1 MPTGHVIAFPASMDL
16 SAVTQAT
23 QNIWEQTKQGVG
35 ALAESFGL
43 PGTMQQVRE
52 ANKNLPIQLAHPL
65 DTMKQVA
72 RQTAASLLQPS
83 DPTLIDKAKKAWD
96 SGNRVDAARH
106 FANFL
111 IPFVGAGS
119 DKAGDE
125 LQRGDYGKA
134 VGHTAAAVLPF
145 LFGNS
150 ETAPVTS
157 EADIANA
164 AARQFRPSP
173 KSATTAR
180 PSVITEAATEP
191 ITAEPKAEP
200 QDVLAS
206 DVDRA
211 AADHVQRT
219 EAKAATGPAQGAQDP
234 FSNLHFD
241 QDSQQQ
247 ARTELGAD
255 AAPQAV
261 VQRAQ
266 EIKQK
271 LMSQPSGSQSPVRAK
286 TKTPKVPAMPADIPE
301 NAPDVPTF
309 YSKAARTVDEKVP
322 ANASGDQILGTL
334 RNNGVKENEIE
345 WMGLE
350 DYLKGKPKVS
360 KDDLQNFIK
369 NNQIQL
375 KETNYG
381 TPEQRQMQELSRQR
395 QAVYSENNKIWSDHL
410 RYADGSTDVFNA
422 MKQGSD
428 TGVQDA
434 ISKMAPDKQGSARR
448 FVETDN
454 QIRALDDQIE
464 KVQQTIDASGAK
476 APRYANYV
484 LDGSKDNYT
493 EKLLTLPQRQEI
505 TKPVF
510 DVKRSSN
517 GHDWHVV
524 NDLGGE
530 VLTAGTREYAEQR
543 AAELNTQGL
552 PEHLRGRDGST
563 FQSSHF
569 DEPNVLAHTRYDD
582 RTSADGKKTL
592 FLEELQSDWHQKG
605 KHEGYNNPAPAKLP
619 DGIYVVPEQGQFQ
632 IVNREGNPIL
642 SRLYPSHD
650 AGMQAALTHY
660 GEGAGNPGVPNA
672 PFKSDWHEL
681 VLKRMLR
688 EAAEKGYDQLAWT
701 TGDQQAA
708 RYDLSKQINE
718 VSYDPE
724 EQELYARDHDGKE
737 VIHETGVAP
746 EEVENYIGKEPAQKL
761 LKKAQDWKSSYNTDE
776 WAVESLNEGYTV
788 RDPNGDMWLERD
800 GKPMTFN
807 SQTDANKFIEGMA
820 AQDKRAEGVPKLQG
834 LDLKIGGDWA
844 KALYDRAIPNFLNKY
859 AKKWGAKVG
868 TTEIHTTQ
876 PDALRYEI
884 VDPTGEVY
892 DAFRN
897 QEAADDAVRSY
908 QQSHYGPGKWTV
920 RDRGTTEKVHS
931 IEITPA
937 MRKSVMKSGQPI
949 AKNENNKPAW
959 VAAVANLAA

>member
-1 MPTGHVIAFPASMDL
+1 MATLPIDSQSDPLSPIPFGPAPVPAQNNVDAVATPSGDSFNSTVTSDSHPTRVQMPSGHVIAFPASMDL

-43 PGTMQQVRE
+43 PGNMQQVRE
-52 ANKNLPIQLAHPL
+52 ANKNLPTQLAHPL

-83 DPTLIDKAKKAWD
+83 DPTLIDKAKQAWD

-119 DKAGDE
+119 DRAGDE
-125 LQRGDYGKA
+125 LQQGDYGKA

-145 LFGNS
+145 LFGNA

-164 AARQFRPSP
+164 AARQFRPTP
-173 KSATTAR
+173 KSATTVR
-180 PSVITEAATEP
+180 PSVITEAAAEP
-191 ITAEPKAEP
+191 ITAEPKARP

-206 DVDRA
+206 DMDRA
-211 AADHVQRT
+211 AAHHVQRT
-219 EAKAATGPAQGAQDP
+219 EAKVATSSAQSAQDP

-241 QDSQQQ
+241 QDSQQH
-247 ARTELGAD
+247 

-261 VQRAQ
+261 VQR
-266 EIKQK
+266 
-271 LMSQPSGSQSPVRAK
+271 PQSPVLAK

-301 NAPDVPTF
+301 NAPDVSTF
-309 YSKAARTVDEKVP
+309 YSKAARTVDEKIP

-350 DYLKGKPKVS
+350 EYLKDKPKVS
-360 KDDLQNFIK
+360 KIDLQNFIK
-369 NNQIQL
+369 DNQIQL
-375 KETNYG
+375 KEISYG

-395 QAVYSENNKIWSDHL
+395 QAVYGENNKIWSDHL
-410 RYADGSTDVFNA
+410 SHADGATELFNA
-422 MKQGSD
+422 MKQGDDS
-428 TGVQDA
+428 GLRDA
-434 ISKMAPDKQGSARR
+434 ISKMAPEKQESARR
-448 FVETDN
+448 FVETDR
-454 QIRALDDQIE
+454 QIRALDDQTE
-464 KVQQTIDASGAK
+464 KLQHTIDASGAK
-476 APRYANYV
+476 APRYASYV
-484 LDGSKDNYT
+484 LDGPKENYT
-493 EKLLTLPQRQEI
+493 EKLLTLPERQRS

-510 DVKRSSN
+510 GIKQANN

-619 DGIYVVPEQGQFQ
+619 DGIYISPEQGQFQ
-632 IVNREGNPIL
+632 VVNREGNPLL
-642 SRLYPSHD
+642 SRLYPSRD
-650 AGMQAALTHY
+650 AAMQAALTHY
-660 GEGAGNPGVPNA
+660 GEGAGNRGVPNA

-708 RYDLSKQINE
+708 RYDLSKHVDSIDWLREQDG
-718 VSYDPE
+718 SYSIAANKDGD
-724 EQELYARDHDGKE
+724 ELFKKENLHPDELDEIVGKE
-737 VIHETGVAP
+737 VATKIRNREGK
-746 EEVENYIGKEPAQKL
+746 NYQMQGTHDIGT
-761 LKKAQDWKSSYNTDE
+761 LK
-776 WAVESLNEGYTV
+776 
-788 RDPNGDMWLERD
+788 
-800 GKPMTFN
+800 
-807 SQTDANKFIEGMA
+807 
-820 AQDKRAEGVPKLQG
+820 G

-876 PDALRYEI
+876 PDALRYEL

-897 QEAADDAVRSY
+897 QAAADDAVQSY
-908 QQSHYGPGKWTV
+908 QKSHYGPGKWTV
-920 RDRGTTEKVHS
+920 RDKGTTEKVHS
-931 IEITPA
+931 IAITPA

-949 AKNENNKPAW
+949 ATNENNKPAW
-959 VAAVANLAA
+959 VTAVANLAA